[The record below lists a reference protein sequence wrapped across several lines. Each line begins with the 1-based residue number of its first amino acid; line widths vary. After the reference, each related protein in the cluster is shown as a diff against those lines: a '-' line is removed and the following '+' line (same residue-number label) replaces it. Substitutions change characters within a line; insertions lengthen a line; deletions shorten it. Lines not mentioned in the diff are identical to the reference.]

1 MQDYKTI
8 LSVIRLRCVEN
19 LSRSVCQNRVKLG
32 NGTYQII
39 ETRFR
44 ESGKTYEELLAMKP
58 EEVEEFFYPSASRR
72 RKNAPLPD
80 FEKVY
85 SNIARRSTPSTLQIE
100 WMAYK
105 ADNPEGYQYTQF
117 CKLVNDYIKN
127 TYGEDVSM
135 AVNRVP
141 GKKVYI
147 DWVGK
152 TPKVVFDQET
162 QKSKEAHIFV
172 TSVGVSNMIF
182 AKAYENEKLPNF
194 IDGTKCALEY
204 YGAVPNYLCPDNL
217 KAAVIKH
224 TKDTL
229 IINATYEDL
238 ENHYDVIILPPPS
251 LKPKGKATVE
261 RYVKFVEDRIIPRL
275 DVYPSFE
282 ALNKE
287 LFRLI
292 EESNNEYSKK
302 LKSIK
307 KETFETYDK
316 PQMKALPPTSF
327 SPVDYKYVPKVPSN
341 YHVEYDGHYYSIPF
355 SYVNKSVMIKAS
367 FTEVKI
373 TDENNNLI
381 YKHPR
386 SYKTFP
392 KYITVDEHMA
402 SSHRYWKEINESTS
416 EQFLTRARRIGPNME
431 KLVFSV
437 LHSFKHEEQSYYS
450 LNGILHSCDGLS
462 YVLCDEVAQAC
473 IDAGCASYSYFK
485 RMLSHSVNTQKNENE
500 KLPDHTNIRGKD
512 FYK

>member
-141 GKKVYI
+141 GEKVYI

-204 YGAVPNYLCPDNL
+204 YGAVPKYLCPDNL

-275 DVYPSFE
+275 DVYLLQLRHNDVKHLLNIVAKWLHRLSLIIPLQFE
-282 ALNKE
+282 
-287 LFRLI
+287 
-292 EESNNEYSKK
+292 
-302 LKSIK
+302 
-307 KETFETYDK
+307 
-316 PQMKALPPTSF
+316 LPVT
-327 SPVDYKYVPKVPSN
+327 
-341 YHVEYDGHYYSIPF
+341 
-355 SYVNKSVMIKAS
+355 
-367 FTEVKI
+367 
-373 TDENNNLI
+373 L
-381 YKHPR
+381 
-386 SYKTFP
+386 
-392 KYITVDEHMA
+392 
-402 SSHRYWKEINESTS
+402 
-416 EQFLTRARRIGPNME
+416 
-431 KLVFSV
+431 
-437 LHSFKHEEQSYYS
+437 
-450 LNGILHSCDGLS
+450 
-462 YVLCDEVAQAC
+462 
-473 IDAGCASYSYFK
+473 
-485 RMLSHSVNTQKNENE
+485 
-500 KLPDHTNIRGKD
+500 
-512 FYK
+512 